1 MAEVNETEYKIEP
14 LRLTEWIEKWSS
26 MTPRERLR
34 WWRKQFDENTDIIIE
49 IADSLPSEC
58 WKAKNRLYSRAE
70 IIWDDFQML
79 QSDIEKGELNA

>member
-1 MAEVNETEYKIEP
+1 MPTSNA
-14 LRLTEWIEKWSS
+14 IEKEIKSTNLVEWWKKWAS
-26 MTPRERLR
+26 MTPQERLR

-58 WKAKNRLYSRAE
+58 WKAKQRLYSRAE

-79 QSDIEKGELNA
+79 QSDIEKGELSV